1 MRAERNEMLEMNPR
15 AESARPQVELA
26 NKQNSRLLL
35 ALTLL
40 LVALTVVLVKDR
52 EFWFGSDTVAESNAV
67 DSETSPKPAVTP
79 AKAVQ
84 RPVAQS
90 ATANT
95 HVISK
100 TSSHAVT
107 SPRSA
112 TASTAPV
119 SSTSPAVAAKRVALP
134 PLDIEV
140 VAGDTHRMVH
150 SGTNVAKVEI
160 PTALA
165 PAVALQTNAAER
177 VRLSSA
183 SAPELQQ
190 TLETTYPLLGQHS
203 RVQGSV
209 VLQAIVGADGNIE
222 NLRVVSGPAVL
233 ATAAQQAVRQWRF
246 KPYLQNG
253 QPVETKARITVN
265 FTIRISDDAKTS

>member
-1 MRAERNEMLEMNPR
+1 M
-15 AESARPQVELA
+15 
-26 NKQNSRLLL
+26 
-35 ALTLL
+35 

-52 EFWFGSDTVAESNAV
+52 EFWFGWDAAVESNTA
-67 DSETSPKPAVTP
+67 DSESNPQPAAKPAKSSQVPAAQVATP
-79 AKAVQ
+79 KNHTV
-84 RPVAQS
+84 P
-90 ATANT
+90 
-95 HVISK
+95 K
-100 TSSHAVT
+100 SSSQAVT
-107 SPRSA
+107 DRSR
-112 TASTAPV
+112 SEAPG
-119 SSTSPAVAAKRVALP
+119 SAPANSAAPAVATKRVALP
-134 PLDIEV
+134 PLDVEV
-140 VAGDTHRMVH
+140 VAGDTHRIVH
-150 SGTNVAKVEI
+150 SGSNVAKVEI
-160 PTALA
+160 PAVAA
-165 PAVALQTNAAER
+165 PALTLQTNAAER

-209 VLQAIVGADGNIE
+209 VLQAVVGTDGTIE

-246 KPYLQNG
+246 KPYLQDG